1 MNWKVPAALKVAQSR
16 TNSYKIREFVGHGVW
31 MPANGAEC
39 VSVVAWTS
47 TRITDTPS
55 RQDCTCQKA
64 RGSCPRCAFT
74 PVSFVSLPS
83 VWCCPRAVSVLPHG
97 LSIRVAAQDHGM
109 LFPHAAQL
117 GPRQTADAA
126 KDDCQCAA
134 QGTKARH
141 RRESRGADPCRVA
154 SNLQLTEDHARASET
169 WSRRSSQHG
178 LANHAGV
185 RSTCETCTKVPSNEY
200 AECARAF
207 AVARSSGGNCACPRS
222 LVNRAQPK

>member
-1 MNWKVPAALKVAQSR
+1 
-16 TNSYKIREFVGHGVW
+16 

-39 VSVVAWTS
+39 VSVVVWTS

-55 RQDCTCQKA
+55 RQDCTCQKE
-64 RGSCPRCAFT
+64 RVTCPRCEFI

-83 VWCCPRAVSVLPHG
+83 VWCCPRAVPVLSPCCLSVASVLHHG
-97 LSIRVAAQDHGM
+97 LSIRVAAEDLGM

-169 WSRRSSQHG
+169 WSRRSSQ
-178 LANHAGV
+178 
-185 RSTCETCTKVPSNEY
+185 
-200 AECARAF
+200 
-207 AVARSSGGNCACPRS
+207 
-222 LVNRAQPK
+222 

>member
-1 MNWKVPAALKVAQSR
+1 MSLCGLDFHSN
-16 TNSYKIREFVGHGVW
+16 
-31 MPANGAEC
+31 
-39 VSVVAWTS
+39 WTS

-55 RQDCTCQKA
+55 RQDCTCQKE
-64 RGSCPRCAFT
+64 RVTCPRCEFI

-83 VWCCPRAVSVLPHG
+83 VWCCPRAVPVLSQCCLSVASWSLDPRSGGRPRHA
-97 LSIRVAAQDHGM
+97 L
-109 LFPHAAQL
+109 PHAAQL

-178 LANHAGV
+178 FANHAGV
-185 RSTCETCTKVPSNEY
+185 RNRCEICTKVPSNNY

-207 AVARSSGGNCACPRS
+207 AVARSS
-222 LVNRAQPK
+222 